1 MSRLIMIDW
10 PAFYKWAESQLGC
23 CADGLMLAGEEAAG
37 AFRLA
42 QYGPLNSLSTR
53 VNEVLL
59 RVQL

>member
-1 MSRLIMIDW
+1 MSLRIDLN
-10 PAFYKWAESQLGC
+10 SVRC
-23 CADGLMLAGEEAAG
+23 CADGLKLAEEEAAG

-59 RVQL
+59 RVLL